1 VSELSSRRRVTRD
14 SDPTESRL
22 VPRRGKLLDLA
33 DDGLSLSASV
43 TASIRFRLPDHQT
56 WDARVVVI
64 GYFASATVLTKD
76 EGSFF
81 AATSGFY
88 VLWPFARSHLDLLGR
103 LAGVTNAPQLP
114 LLIRP
119 APTPARGPEKPRP

>member
-1 VSELSSRRRVTRD
+1 M
-14 SDPTESRL
+14 
-22 VPRRGKLLDLA
+22 PRRGKLLDLS

-43 TASIRFRLPDHQT
+43 TASIRFRLPDQQT

-64 GYFASATVLTKD
+64 GYFTSATALSKD
-76 EGSFF
+76 EGRFF

-88 VLWPFARSHLDLLGR
+88 VLWPFARSHLDLVGR
-103 LAGVTNAPQLP
+103 LAGVANAPQLP

-119 APTPARGPEKPRP
+119 APAPQRGTEKPRP